1 VGLGLTLLLFRHY
14 NSVNVDQ
21 LNQLRG

>member
-1 VGLGLTLLLFRHY
+1 LGLTLLLFRHY